1 MPNEAIELLK
11 SINKHLEE
19 LTHKEDTP
27 RLTST
32 KELSE
37 KYPINRGTAI
47 QFCKKY
53 GIKFGGY
60 CIEADKLKEILQTQG
75 ITILKEWKTMKKKR
89 KLRIVNKT
97 KFIEATSMTILLI
110 VTTAMFIHKIYSCGI
125 LWFFTTL
132 R

>member
-1 MPNEAIELLK
+1 MTKVITKTILQIKPRPDTKRGDEEMSDEAIELLK
-11 SINKHLEE
+11 SIDKHLEE
-19 LTHKEDTP
+19 LTQKEDTP
-27 RLTST
+27 RLIYA

-75 ITILKEWKTMKKKR
+75 ITILKE
-89 KLRIVNKT
+89 
-97 KFIEATSMTILLI
+97 
-110 VTTAMFIHKIYSCGI
+110 
-125 LWFFTTL
+125 
-132 R
+132 

>member
-1 MPNEAIELLK
+1 MSIDLNLTKKEEELLK
-11 SINKHLEE
+11 KQEKHLEE
-19 LTHKEDTP
+19 LKKKEDTP
-27 RLTST
+27 RLIYA

-75 ITILKEWKTMKKKR
+75 ITILKE
-89 KLRIVNKT
+89 
-97 KFIEATSMTILLI
+97 
-110 VTTAMFIHKIYSCGI
+110 
-125 LWFFTTL
+125 
-132 R
+132 